1 VKRLKNDLART
12 EKELGEF
19 QGLLEDE
26 RLRAGQ
32 LALEVNRLEV
42 IVRSHKK
49 TTADASVDTYGEFD
63 DFSRMRDRLRDA
75 TEKNAALVLECTN
88 LRMKSWQD
96 EERVTL
102 ARRSVEDALS
112 DVKTLEGKLDASQR
126 ALFQKDQ
133 RILDLEFDVHTL
145 VCTCDVLTAS
155 CIKSSRHCV
164 SLL

>member
-1 VKRLKNDLART
+1 VQSVKGLKGDLVRA
-12 EKELGEF
+12 EKDVVEL
-19 QGLLEDE
+19 QSLLENE

-32 LALEVNRLEV
+32 LATEVNRLDA
-42 IVRSHKK
+42 IVRAHKK
-49 TTADASVDTYGEFD
+49 TTVDASVDTYGEFD

-112 DVKTLEGKLDASQR
+112 DVKALESKLDASQR
-126 ALFQKDQ
+126 ALFQRDQ

-145 VCTCDVLTAS
+145 VPCWRVLSGCGTPFDY
-155 CIKSSRHCV
+155 V
-164 SLL
+164 